1 MKHKHLPSLP
11 SPAPPPP
18 PRNLEAHHPA
28 AIGILEDKWRWPW
41 NPSLTCC
48 CPLRMTTA
56 GQKLPNI
63 MAKVYNLVAES
74 WRLRGEDGK
83 TIPLFEV
90 LMLSI
95 RSLVAEETNAPNRYC
110 TTLYHES
117 FFLLHNYSSVCSL
130 RSLQMTSNY
139 YTNVHENIK
148 CIILNA
154 VRQASHFTFQR

>member
-11 SPAPPPP
+11 SPSTPPPP
-18 PRNLEAHHPA
+18 PRNLEAHPE

-48 CPLRMTTA
+48 CLLRMTTA

-63 MAKVYNLVAES
+63 MVKMHNLVAES
-74 WRLRGEDGK
+74 WRLHGEDGK
-83 TIPLFEV
+83 TFPLFEV

-95 RSLVAEETNAPNRYC
+95 RSLVAKETNAPNTYC
-110 TTLYHES
+110 TTLIMRV
-117 FFLLHNYSSVCSL
+117 FFLLHNYSSVCSVC
-130 RSLQMTSNY
+130 SLQVTSNY

-148 CIILNA
+148 CIILNT
-154 VRQASHFTFQR
+154 VRQASHSTFQR